1 MDTEVA
7 VMEAVVLYVGGR
19 VEDITTTT
27 VALKYMYCTP

>member
-1 MDTEVA
+1 MAVDTEVA

-27 VALKYMYCTP
+27 VA